1 MYGPYSAPG
10 MRTRQSS
17 MFKPKKPS
25 KMDRRQLWQPAD
37 SDDDGED
44 DDGTP
49 KKAQELAIASNV
61 LPTILHLIPR
71 LKLSNPP
78 DAVLAAAQEL
88 VQVSNTTTSGEDDL
102 AGETGLIEAVV
113 SLLIKSPSPQCKAH
127 AASAI
132 ANLTSKSPLN
142 KVRVARMGG
151 AIVALVSLAEASSD
165 RERCAASRALASI
178 SALKESAEAM
188 LKAEG
193 CVEALASLILTGSM
207 AAKED
212 GCKALDLMLAHGS
225 HIAVDVAEREGVL
238 QALKSSARSINC
250 SLRARAHSISALHT
264 LSRNPQL
271 RGMLLRCKICSDV
284 FLSFLEDGESL
295 GRHASQMNILATM
308 GACQLS
314 LGPDDD
320 SLVPLS
326 HHVAALIPALAATV
340 RSHTHP
346 NTTKQTMCVFPQ
358 FRPSQVPPAAA
369 ALSQDTHGG
378 ANFLLVLTGRQRH
391 GTQVHA
397 DGGMGGVA
405 RNEQPRLSRRSM
417 HLLSALSLAAR
428 SDALKAP
435 ILESRALELCMDLV
449 AGTRQK

>member
-25 KMDRRQLWQPAD
+25 RMDRRQLWQPAD
-37 SDDDGED
+37 SDDGDGQD

-102 AGETGLIEAVV
+102 VGETGLIEAVV
-113 SLLIKSPSPQCKAH
+113 TLLIKSPSPQCKTH

-132 ANLTSKSPLN
+132 ANLSSKSQLN

-151 AIVALVSLAEASSD
+151 AIVALVSLAEAASD
-165 RERCAASRALASI
+165 KERCAASRALASI
-178 SALKESAEAM
+178 SAVRESAEAM

-193 CVEALASLILTGSM
+193 CVEAIASLILTGSM
-207 AAKED
+207 SAKED
-212 GCKALDLMLAHGS
+212 GCKAIDLMLAHGT

-264 LSRNPQL
+264 MSRNPKL
-271 RGMLLRCKICSDV
+271 RGTLLRTKICSDV
-284 FLSFLEDGESL
+284 FVPILEDGESL
-295 GRHASQMNILATM
+295 GRHASQMNLLATM

-320 SLVPLS
+320 TLVPLS
-326 HHVAALIPALAATV
+326 HHVANLVPALAATV
-340 RSHTHP
+340 R
-346 NTTKQTMCVFPQ
+346 TTAKATNKTKRDKTKLPLF
-358 FRPSQVPPAAA
+358 
-369 ALSQDTHGG
+369 
-378 ANFLLVLTGRQRH
+378 FLLPPKGLRIHQIWMDPTRNH
-391 GTQVHA
+391 PGTQLF
-397 DGGMGGVA
+397 
-405 RNEQPRLSRRSM
+405 QLP
-417 HLLSALSLAAR
+417 
-428 SDALKAP
+428 
-435 ILESRALELCMDLV
+435 
-449 AGTRQK
+449 